1 MSCRKSTQAYELKH
15 WLQGKVRE
23 RTAEAVGMI
32 WDMLPITEKTKD
44 EIDFSKVPEGVKMIC
59 YCFISDTE
67 LTSGKDQP
75 VPVCVHAWQ
84 KRLSLEELLE
94 NERKVKYL
102 RVSVEFGEDFL
113 FQWRTRALW
122 FSAEN
127 LCFARRKRRAP
138 KCHGKF
144 FKVEILRKSKHFKYK
159 LQSTNKSWSWKW
171 ALCWIS
177 SKLFSGQWLWSHQ
190 IGSVGLASS

>member
-1 MSCRKSTQAYELKH
+1 MFPLQQVQLFTQPLNTRRESLLRCKNIFSLLTLMSCRKSTQAHELKH

-44 EIDFSKVPEGVKMIC
+44 EIDFSKVPEGVKIIC

-113 FQWRTRALW
+113 FQ
-122 FSAEN
+122 
-127 LCFARRKRRAP
+127 
-138 KCHGKF
+138 
-144 FKVEILRKSKHFKYK
+144 
-159 LQSTNKSWSWKW
+159 
-171 ALCWIS
+171 
-177 SKLFSGQWLWSHQ
+177 
-190 IGSVGLASS
+190 

>member
-1 MSCRKSTQAYELKH
+1 MSCRKSSQAYELKH

-23 RTAEAVGMI
+23 RTAEAVGII

-44 EIDFSKVPEGVKMIC
+44 EIDFSKVPEGVKIIC

-113 FQWRTRALW
+113 FQ
-122 FSAEN
+122 
-127 LCFARRKRRAP
+127 
-138 KCHGKF
+138 
-144 FKVEILRKSKHFKYK
+144 
-159 LQSTNKSWSWKW
+159 
-171 ALCWIS
+171 
-177 SKLFSGQWLWSHQ
+177 
-190 IGSVGLASS
+190 